1 MGTHLPELVGDP
13 PPFPVQLGLVAQVQF
28 RISIVFAV
36 ADVRELL
43 HPPLAPREVPKA
55 AGLLVQLLRICPARR
70 VSSLG
75 QADLLAVFI
84 EPRLGVVVLLLG
96 EHDVHGR
103 RVGGVGWSAGGTRA
117 AGRKCPR
124 RLIVLPIET
133 HR

>member
-1 MGTHLPELVGDP
+1 MMGTHLPELVGDP

-84 EPRLGVVVLLLG
+84 KPRLGVVVLLLG

-103 RVGGVGWSAGGTRA
+103 RVGGVGWSAGGDARGGAQVPTS
-117 AGRKCPR
+117 P
-124 RLIVLPIET
+124 
-133 HR
+133 HRPAH

>member
-28 RISIVFAV
+28 RVRIVFAV

-84 EPRLGVVVLLLG
+84 EPRLGVVVFRLLG
-96 EHDVHGR
+96 VAKRALKRPLGQKKAR
-103 RVGGVGWSAGGTRA
+103 RAMA
-117 AGRKCPR
+117 
-124 RLIVLPIET
+124 
-133 HR
+133 